1 VTVLVLDA
9 SVTVSWCFPDR
20 RSDFTIQ
27 VLREISNGFAVVP
40 GLWALEVGN
49 ALVVSERKGY
59 LKAAQLTAF
68 LRDIEELP
76 KQVEHHSPDQAL
88 GRTLELARDYK
99 LSTYDACYLELA
111 ERMGLP
117 LATLDADLKKAAKK
131 AGVALVVSER

>member
-20 RSDFTIQ
+20 RTDFTTR
-27 VLREISNGFAVVP
+27 VLREIAEGFAVVP

-59 LKAAQLTAF
+59 LTSRQVGAF
-68 LRDIEELP
+68 LRDLDELP
-76 KQVEHHSPDQAL
+76 KQVEPNTPNQAL
-88 GRTLELARDYK
+88 GRTLALAREHE

-117 LATLDADLKKAAKK
+117 LATLDGDLRRAAKK
-131 AGVALVVSER
+131 AGVTLVGAR

>member
-20 RSDFTIQ
+20 RTDFTTG
-27 VLREISNGFAVVP
+27 VLREIATGFAVVP

-49 ALVVSERKGY
+49 ALAVSERKGY
-59 LKAAQLTAF
+59 LKSAQLGAF
-68 LRDIEELP
+68 LRDLDDLP
-76 KQVEHHSPDQAL
+76 KQVEHHTPDQAL
-88 GRTLELARDYK
+88 GRTLALAREYG

-117 LATLDADLKKAAKK
+117 LATLDADLRKTAKK
-131 AGVALVVSER
+131 ARIALVEGS

>member
-20 RSDFTIQ
+20 RTDFTAR

-49 ALVVSERKGY
+49 ALAVSERKGY

-68 LRDIEELP
+68 LRDLEDLP

-88 GRTLELARDYK
+88 GRTLEIARAHK

-117 LATLDADLKKAAKK
+117 LATLDAELKKAAKK
-131 AGVALVVSER
+131 ARVALLEAE